1 MTGKCY
7 AIFDEI
13 KALVPDANLAEIKKR
28 RGGKFLFPIY
38 ISNDLFAT
46 DIEALDLSVR
56 ANNCLRRVGF
66 QNIGELVETINGRED
81 LKRIRN
87 CGEKCVDEIM
97 EKLFCYQYEQI
108 PKEKKV
114 KFIKRVVELN
124 Q

>member
-13 KALVPDANLAEIKKR
+13 KALVPDANLVEIKKR

-38 ISNDLFAT
+38 INSDLFLT
-46 DIEALDLSVR
+46 DVEALDLSTR
-56 ANNCLRRVGF
+56 SNNCLRRVGF
-66 QNIGELVETINGRED
+66 QNVGEVVDTINGRDD

-108 PKEKKV
+108 PKDKKV
-114 KFIKRVVELN
+114 KFINRVIELN
-124 Q
+124 N